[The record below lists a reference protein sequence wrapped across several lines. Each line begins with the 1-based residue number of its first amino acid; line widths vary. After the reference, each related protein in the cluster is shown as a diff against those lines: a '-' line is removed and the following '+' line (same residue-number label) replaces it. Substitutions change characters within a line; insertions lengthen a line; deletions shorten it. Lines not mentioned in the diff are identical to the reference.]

1 MNAWKEDNGVLGTDL
16 IDPSSFIDS
25 GPSQSQDAPT
35 LLDSITA
42 AIRGS
47 VLTQEP
53 QSNEEGY
60 GLDESLLSGSFKN
73 LSLEVP
79 ESQFMGESSE
89 ATLIRK
95 VIEAKKEHVGDNEWH
110 PFQMLESFRSEF
122 WSPRTVRYV
131 FTTHLVFIRLPNTD
145 P

>member
-1 MNAWKEDNGVLGTDL
+1 MNAWQEKSGVLGTDL

-25 GPSQSQDAPT
+25 GPCQSQDAPT

-47 VLTQEP
+47 FLTHDP
-53 QSNEEGY
+53 QLNEEGC
-60 GLDESLLSGSFKN
+60 GLDESLLSNSFKN

-95 VIEAKKEHVGDNEWH
+95 VIEAKKEHIGDNEWH
-110 PFQMLESFRSEF
+110 PLQMLESFRSEF
-122 WSPRTVRYV
+122 WSLQTVRHV
-131 FTTHLVFIRLPNTD
+131 FTTCFVHSSS
-145 P
+145 